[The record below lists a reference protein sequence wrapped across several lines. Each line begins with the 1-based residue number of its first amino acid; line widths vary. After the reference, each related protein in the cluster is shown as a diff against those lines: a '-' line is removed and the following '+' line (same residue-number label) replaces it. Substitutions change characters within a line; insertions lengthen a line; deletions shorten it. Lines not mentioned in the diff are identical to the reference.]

1 MKKGYQ
7 AKEEALEITKILLQ
21 SCEIKGVPTA
31 EDAKNISDFVK
42 TLIERLEPVCE
53 IPRE

>member
-7 AKEEALEITKILLQ
+7 ATKEALEITKILLQ

-31 EDAKNISDFVK
+31 DAANSIADFIQ
-42 TLIERLEPVCE
+42 TLATRLEPICGQTQE
-53 IPRE
+53 